1 MKSKNLPVL
10 LSPTSRHLPRV
21 LGLSSEVGPRHEK
34 FFTLPIADVG
44 HT

>member
-10 LSPTSRHLPRV
+10 LSPTSRH